1 MKQFYF
7 RLLKTI
13 IISSVLFTTK
23 NASSQN
29 PTTIASSS
37 NVSVVENFNS
47 GHGSFSSSSL
57 YSNSDDVSF
66 YYIASSGAWLENS
79 GLAIRDA
86 SIISS
91 VYLNNQLSGGISI
104 GFSFE
109 APAGTQYR
117 IRIIN
122 ALCNCTGGATLAGT
136 TANGPVWTILPSVSG
151 ILKLKLNDGDLYQG
165 QNLRFEISFRA
176 NSFGNILFD
185 NFALGEIAASP
196 LPVTFKSIFA
206 QQVNSATRLVWD
218 VADETDVRGYEVER
232 STNGVQFNTIGFV
245 NANGKSAA
253 YMFADNEIMSNTVYY
268 RVKNVDIDGKFK
280 YSGVVKVTNKLAST
294 LKLFPLPAQNT
305 VTLQHSKLGEGSN
318 MFITTVDGRTVKQFN
333 SAVGSFQTKLDLTGL
348 NPGMYIIRL
357 NDGNESIQSIKLIKQ

>member
-1 MKQFYF
+1 MKQFYS
-7 RLLKTI
+7 RLFKTI
-13 IISSVLFTTK
+13 IISSVLFTSK

-29 PTTIASSS
+29 PTTIASSN
-37 NVSVVENFNS
+37 NVNVVEDFNS

-57 YSNSDDVSF
+57 YSNPDDASF
-66 YYIASSGAWLENS
+66 NYVASSGTWLESS

-136 TANGPVWTILPSVSG
+136 TANGPVWTVLPSVSG
-151 ILKLKLNDGDLYQG
+151 TLNLRLNDADLYQG
-165 QNLRFEISFRA
+165 QNLRFEFSFRA
-176 NSFGNILFD
+176 NSFGNIRFD
-185 NFALGEIAASP
+185 NFALGEVAASP

-206 QQVNSATRLVWD
+206 QQVNNSTHLMWD
-218 VADETDVRGYEVER
+218 VADEIDVKGYEVER
-232 STNGVQFNTIGFV
+232 STNGMQFNSIGFV
-245 NANGKSAA
+245 HVNGKSA
-253 YMFADNEIMSNTVYY
+253 YVFADNEILSSTVYY
-268 RVKNVDIDGKFK
+268 RVKNIDIDGKFK
-280 YSGVVKVTNKLAST
+280 YSGVVKVTNKRSSST

-305 VTLQHSKLGEGSN
+305 VTVQHSKLGENSDIV
-318 MFITTVDGRTVKQFN
+318 ITTVDGRSIKQFTPT
-333 SAVGSFQTKLDLTGL
+333 VGSLQTRLDLTSL
-348 NPGMYIIRL
+348 NPGMYILRL

>member
-57 YSNSDDVSF
+57 YSNPDDVSF

-196 LPVTFKSIFA
+196 LPVIFKSIFA
-206 QQVNSATRLVWD
+206 QHLNSATRVVW
-218 VADETDVRGYEVER
+218 V
-232 STNGVQFNTIGFV
+232 
-245 NANGKSAA
+245 
-253 YMFADNEIMSNTVYY
+253 
-268 RVKNVDIDGKFK
+268 
-280 YSGVVKVTNKLAST
+280 L
-294 LKLFPLPAQNT
+294 L
-305 VTLQHSKLGEGSN
+305 
-318 MFITTVDGRTVKQFN
+318 
-333 SAVGSFQTKLDLTGL
+333 TKL
-348 NPGMYIIRL
+348 M
-357 NDGNESIQSIKLIKQ
+357 